1 MAAKRQTPI
10 VVEDA
15 DALYAEYAA
24 QGVEFARGLGNM
36 PWHCREFVVEG
47 LRWPSA
53 GLRREPVAPFLCY
66 AVFMANTRS
75 ATLSIRLKSETKRR
89 LARLA
94 VASGRSSNFLISD
107 AVESYVADQER
118 MLAEMRQADR
128 QVKSGHYVRHQDMK
142 AWLLS
147 WGTDRELP
155 PPKCVCGKVHAD
167 ESPRPNSR
175 G

>member
-1 MAAKRQTPI
+1 
-10 VVEDA
+10 VVVHPP
-15 DALYAEYAA
+15 L
-24 QGVEFARGLGNM
+24 
-36 PWHCREFVVEG
+36 
-47 LRWPSA
+47 
-53 GLRREPVAPFLCY
+53 FLCY

-94 VASGRSSNFLISD
+94 EASGRSSNFLISD

-118 MLAEMRQADR
+118 MLAEMRQAER
-128 QVKSGHYVRHQDMK
+128 HGKSGHYVRHEDMK

-155 PPKCVCGKVHAD
+155 PPKCVCGKVHGD
-167 ESPRPNSR
+167 ELPRPNSR